1 LWRFLV
7 TGSQHSC
14 EALAEAIENITRFSM
29 LTVNADDC
37 QLDVAWQSF
46 NEQFQW
52 PPKAV
57 G

>member
-1 LWRFLV
+1 V